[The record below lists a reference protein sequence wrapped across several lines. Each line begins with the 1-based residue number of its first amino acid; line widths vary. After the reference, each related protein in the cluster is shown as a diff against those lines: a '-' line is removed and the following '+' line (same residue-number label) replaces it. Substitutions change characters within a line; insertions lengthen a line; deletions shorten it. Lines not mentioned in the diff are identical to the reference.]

1 MSNLKRIF
9 FAIAMTV
16 LTLSSNAQELN
27 ARVTV
32 VYNQIST
39 TIDRK
44 VFKTLQTALTDFL
57 NKRKWSTEDYGPQ
70 EKISC
75 NFLLNLTTNAETNV
89 YKASLTVQAARPV
102 YNSTYLAPLINFI
115 DNDVVF
121 RYVEFQPIEF
131 NENRVQGTEPL
142 AGNLTAIFAYYVNLI
157 LGLDNDSFSPR
168 GGDTYFKKA
177 NAIVNSS
184 PDGRLITGWKP
195 FDSQRNRYWL
205 AENLVNSRY
214 SLVHDA
220 VYSYYRLG
228 IDQLSENE
236 NKARQEVISALNT
249 LYTLHEDSPNIMI
262 YQFFFQGKS
271 DELIRMLK
279 KANPGERARAIEMLQ
294 KIDITN
300 AARYKQELK

>member
-1 MSNLKRIF
+1 MNNLKRIVF
-9 FAIAMTV
+9 TLAFVV
-16 LTLSSNAQELN
+16 LALMSEAQELN
-27 ARVTV
+27 GRVTV

-39 TIDRK
+39 TIDRR

-57 NKRKWSTEDYGPQ
+57 NKRKWTNEDYGPQ

-75 NFLLNLTTNAETNV
+75 NFLLNLTSSPETNV

-102 YNSTYLAPLINFI
+102 YNSSYQAPLINFM

-142 AGNLTAIFAYYVNLI
+142 TANLTAIFAYYVNII

-168 GGDTYFKKA
+168 GGDLYFKKA
-177 NAIVNSS
+177 NAIVNSA
-184 PDGRLITGWKP
+184 PDGRNISGWKP

-220 VYSYYRLG
+220 IYTYYRLG
-228 IDQLSENE
+228 MDQLSENDS
-236 NKARQEVISALNT
+236 KARQEVINALST
-249 LYTLHEDSPNIMI
+249 LYTLQEDNPNIMI

-271 DELIRMLK
+271 DDLIQMLK

>member
-1 MSNLKRIF
+1 MSE
-9 FAIAMTV
+9 
-16 LTLSSNAQELN
+16 AQELN
-27 ARVTV
+27 GRVTV

-57 NKRKWSTEDYGPQ
+57 NKRKWTNEDYGPQ

-75 NFLLNLTTNAETNV
+75 NFLLNLTSSPETNV

-102 YNSTYLAPLINFI
+102 YNSSYQAPLINFM

-142 AGNLTAIFAYYVNLI
+142 TANLTAIFAYYVNII

-168 GGDTYFKKA
+168 GGDLYFKKA
-177 NAIVNSS
+177 NAIVNSA
-184 PDGRLITGWKP
+184 PDGRNISGWKP

-220 VYSYYRLG
+220 IYTYYRLG
-228 IDQLSENE
+228 MDQLSENDS
-236 NKARQEVISALNT
+236 KARQEVINALST
-249 LYTLHEDSPNIMI
+249 LYTLQEENPNIMI

-271 DELIRMLK
+271 DELIQMLK

>member
-1 MSNLKRIF
+1 MNNLKRF
-9 FAIAMTV
+9 FSALALIM
-16 LTLSSNAQELN
+16 LTLSSDAQELN
-27 ARVTV
+27 GRVSV

-57 NKRKWSTEDYGPQ
+57 NKRKWTSEDYGPQ

-75 NFLLNLTTNAETNV
+75 NFLLNLTSSPETNV

-102 YNSTYLAPLINFI
+102 YNSTYQAPLINFI

-142 AGNLTAIFAYYVNLI
+142 TANLTAVFAYYVNII

-168 GGDTYFKKA
+168 GGDLYFKKA

-220 VYSYYRLG
+220 IYTYYRLG
-228 IDQLSENE
+228 MDQLSENE
-236 NKARQEVISALNT
+236 NKARQEVVNALST
-249 LYTLHEDSPNIMI
+249 LYTLHEDNPNIMI